1 MSPLMIVSL
10 DQGKIYGQKPSV
22 DELHRR
28 LMATGLA
35 QGGSLLAEAMLV
47 PGRAASRLFIALLSR
62 FRETVTGFAHRLQPA
77 SSKERRR
84 WIVRRSASPSEMT
97 GRTKPALSGPFSI

>member
-10 DQGKIYGQKPSV
+10 DQGQIYGQKPSV

-35 QGGSLLAEAMLV
+35 QGGSLLAGAMLV
-47 PGRAASRLFIALLSR
+47 PGRAASRLFTPLSR
-62 FRETVTGFAHRLQPA
+62 FRETVTGFARRLELA

-84 WIVRRSASPSEMT
+84 WIVRRSASPSEIT

>member
-22 DELHRR
+22 DELHRQ

-35 QGGSLLAEAMLV
+35 QGGSSLAGAMLV
-47 PGRAASRLFIALLSR
+47 RGLAASWLFIVLLFR

-77 SSKERRR
+77 SSKERR
-84 WIVRRSASPSEMT
+84 I
-97 GRTKPALSGPFSI
+97 